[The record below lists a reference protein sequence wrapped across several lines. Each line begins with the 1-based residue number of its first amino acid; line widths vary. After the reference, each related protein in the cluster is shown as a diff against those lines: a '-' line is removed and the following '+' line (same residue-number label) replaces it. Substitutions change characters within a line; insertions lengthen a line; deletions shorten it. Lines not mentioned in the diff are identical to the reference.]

1 MSAQTEPNV
10 AMAADTAEEVQCVLI
25 PLVHSSLLLPN
36 VCIAEILPWR
46 RIKALQS
53 VPDWLAGL
61 LGWRG
66 ETVPVVNFELLNE
79 HPQSRVANGRCLV
92 VMNRAALSRGPS
104 FYAIVAEGL
113 PRLVQVAQEDLVN
126 HDEASGPYG
135 AASVKLGTEAAL
147 IPNLEGVERQIK
159 MLSLDS

>member
-1 MSAQTEPNV
+1 MDS
-10 AMAADTAEEVQCVLI
+10 AADLAEEVQCVMI
-25 PLVHSSLLLPN
+25 PLANSNLLLPN

-53 VPDWLAGL
+53 VPDWLSGI

-92 VMNRAALSRGPS
+92 VMNRASGSRGPD
-104 FYAIVAEGL
+104 FYALIAEGL
-113 PRLVQVAQEDLVN
+113 PRLLQVAAEDLVAQ
-126 HDEASGPYG
+126 DDAAGPY
-135 AASVKLGTEAAL
+135 ASAHVQLGTETAV
-147 IPNLEGVERQIK
+147 IPDLEHVERQIK
-159 MLSLDS
+159 MLSLGS